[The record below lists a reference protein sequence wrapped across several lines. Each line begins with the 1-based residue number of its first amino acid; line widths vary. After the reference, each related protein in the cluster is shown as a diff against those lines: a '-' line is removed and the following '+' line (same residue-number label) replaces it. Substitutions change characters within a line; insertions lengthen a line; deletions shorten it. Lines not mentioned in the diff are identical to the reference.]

1 MARGHGAENGG
12 TRTARLEAAPY
23 GKGKNSPPKEGWPAR
38 DFEEVSYSRTGWSR
52 CLPGR
57 AFIEKFI
64 MGVKAMLDYEKLY
77 RILFNGIT
85 DALEVLDKEGD
96 LSAKLA
102 LIRAQRAAEEHY
114 IEADDGTLET

>member
-1 MARGHGAENGG
+1 MEEN
-12 TRTARLEAAPY
+12 
-23 GKGKNSPPKEGWPAR
+23 
-38 DFEEVSYSRTGWSR
+38 
-52 CLPGR
+52 
-57 AFIEKFI
+57 
-64 MGVKAMLDYEKLY
+64 AMPDYEKLY

-102 LIRAQRAAEEHY
+102 LIRAQRAAEEYY

>member
-1 MARGHGAENGG
+1 M
-12 TRTARLEAAPY
+12 P
-23 GKGKNSPPKEGWPAR
+23 
-38 DFEEVSYSRTGWSR
+38 
-52 CLPGR
+52 
-57 AFIEKFI
+57 
-64 MGVKAMLDYEKLY
+64 DYEKLY

-102 LIRAQRAAEEHY
+102 LIRAQRAAEEYY

>member
-1 MARGHGAENGG
+1 M
-12 TRTARLEAAPY
+12 P
-23 GKGKNSPPKEGWPAR
+23 
-38 DFEEVSYSRTGWSR
+38 
-52 CLPGR
+52 
-57 AFIEKFI
+57 
-64 MGVKAMLDYEKLY
+64 DYEKLY